1 MLSMWSCFVVC
12 IYFIGWGEWK
22 WVVGAPLF
30 YHLRCTENHCSRCQ
44 VRAEMS
50 WFHVIVEGFFFNF
63 NICLYDS
70 SSKVEMGK
78 WIEDLNFAIDMARK
92 SQDKSSI
99 FLDPGLGDHS
109 NREFF
114 GYFATVHMAAKLIS
128 PHSWRWTL
136 FFCFFPSDNN
146 A

>member
-1 MLSMWSCFVVC
+1 
-12 IYFIGWGEWK
+12 
-22 WVVGAPLF
+22 
-30 YHLRCTENHCSRCQ
+30 
-44 VRAEMS
+44 
-50 WFHVIVEGFFFNF
+50 
-63 NICLYDS
+63 
-70 SSKVEMGK
+70 MGK

-128 PHSWRWTL
+128 PHS
-136 FFCFFPSDNN
+136 
-146 A
+146 